1 MVTTERAV
9 VDRMS
14 VRAGSARVPGARA
27 LRTRQRLLGA
37 VDALIRE
44 IPFHQVT
51 TAHVTQRAGLSP
63 PAFYRYFADLG
74 DAIVALTPRM
84 AASVHGIAE
93 IVRAGDWSRRN
104 AASSVHPV
112 TEALEAFWA
121 EHRALYRV
129 TELMA
134 EEHDPRFTAVKAET
148 FVELTDA
155 FVAAAGRRPS
165 RAPRSEAATR
175 ASAAIVV
182 TLLVHTT
189 AREVGFAEAG
199 IPLDALRADLAR
211 TVADVLTR
219 SP

>member
-1 MVTTERAV
+1 
-9 VDRMS
+9 
-14 VRAGSARVPGARA
+14 VRV
-27 LRTRQRLLGA
+27 
-37 VDALIRE
+37 
-44 IPFHQVT
+44 
-51 TAHVTQRAGLSP
+51 
-63 PAFYRYFADLG
+63 
-74 DAIVALTPRM
+74 
-84 AASVHGIAE
+84 
-93 IVRAGDWSRRN
+93 GDWSRRH
-104 AASSVHPV
+104 AASSARPV
-112 TEALEAFWA
+112 ITALEAFWS

-134 EEHDPRFTAVKAET
+134 EERDPRFTAVKAQT

-155 FVAAAGRRPS
+155 FVAAG
-165 RAPRSEAATR
+165 APRPTR

-219 SP
+219 RR